1 MGDEGACLIEQQQ
14 ARMSAVKHL
23 LLLSLAA
30 SAAFAFPNVDSIIPE
45 EELMGTP
52 TDDFDEV
59 DALAYRMLEHI
70 HQNQN
75 DLNLKD
81 PNTDFT
87 LEDAQGLDL
96 VSTDTRYGNKVF
108 KRTTKRYGSYGK
120 KAWKRTTKHM
130 KRTTKRYGS
139 YGKKAWKR
147 TTNHVAKAAGAAS
160 SWMKKKMAK
169 FCRWGFNTAA
179 RRVVKKLFKQAHRVC
194 TRICLHAAGKVVM
207 AGGGSP
213 AGAKAG
219 ALIGT
224 GCAGACYA
232 AKRALQYKMS
242 QRQLTSQCFAN
253 WCCNKIGKPM
263 GWPRHSDGCASNRRR
278 RL

>member
-1 MGDEGACLIEQQQ
+1 MGDEGLIEQQQ

-59 DALAYRMLEHI
+59 DALAYRMLEHT

-96 VSTDTRYGNKVF
+96 VSTDT
-108 KRTTKRYGSYGK
+108 
-120 KAWKRTTKHM
+120 
-130 KRTTKRYGS
+130 RYGS

-253 WCCNKIGKPM
+253 WCCNKVGKPM

>member
-96 VSTDTRYGNKVF
+96 VSTDTRYG
-108 KRTTKRYGSYGK
+108 SYGK
-120 KAWKRTTKHM
+120 KVF

-194 TRICLHAAGKVVM
+194 TRICLHA
-207 AGGGSP
+207 
-213 AGAKAG
+213 
-219 ALIGT
+219 
-224 GCAGACYA
+224 
-232 AKRALQYKMS
+232 
-242 QRQLTSQCFAN
+242 F
-253 WCCNKIGKPM
+253 
-263 GWPRHSDGCASNRRR
+263 
-278 RL
+278 